1 MARNTRLRRAL
12 AFLALVAAT
21 FGAALAAS
29 TLAGGAAARVG
40 EWIHRDTSSNAA
52 AAADPADG
60 GSLASAWT
68 QAAELLGDWARL
80 MGDVVRELSSGELR
94 GTIALALAAA
104 VCAAP
109 ALIAAPALR
118 RTPPEHPGR
127 SLRWSVAGAAV
138 LGGACAV
145 GILGTLWDLVGLAS
159 VAAPEDPPSMMRGG
173 NVILPHILVPAWA
186 ISGLLWAWAFARS
199 GKAHAPDR
207 LDRLVRW
214 LVAGSCVELAVA
226 APTFAAAAR
235 RDSCYCSF
243 GSWMAIVAGVTVLT
257 VLCGPALLLLS
268 TRKVRA
274 QWMRAVCHE
283 CGYRRHGAQER
294 CPECGEAFAGASP
307 AVGAPPATAAR

>member
-1 MARNTRLRRAL
+1 MARESRPRRAL
-12 AFLALVAAT
+12 ALLTLVVAT
-21 FGAALAAS
+21 FGTALATS
-29 TLAGGAAARVG
+29 TLAGGAAIRFG
-40 EWIHRDTSSNAA
+40 EWIHRDAPRDAPPASDPSAA
-52 AAADPADG
+52 GAWSAVAA
-60 GSLASAWT
+60 
-68 QAAELLGDWARL
+68 LLGEWLDI
-80 MGDVVRELSSGELR
+80 MGDVVRELTSGELR
-94 GTIALALAAA
+94 ANIALALAAA

-159 VAAPEDPPSMMRGG
+159 VAAPEDPPSMLRGG
-173 NVILPHILVPAWA
+173 IVILPQILVPAWA
-186 ISGLLWAWAFARS
+186 VSGLLWAWAFARA

-214 LVAGSCVELAVA
+214 LVAGSCVELAIA
-226 APTFAAAAR
+226 APTYAAAAR
-235 RDSCYCSF
+235 RDTCYCSF

-294 CPECGEAFAGASP
+294 CPECGEPFAGASP
-307 AVGAPPATAAR
+307 AVGAPPATADR

>member
-1 MARNTRLRRAL
+1 MARETRLRRAMAL
-12 AFLALVAAT
+12 LALVAAT
-21 FGAALAAS
+21 FMAGLAAS
-29 TLAGGAAARVG
+29 TLAGGAAARAG
-40 EWIHRDTSSNAA
+40 EWIHRGPSSNAA
-52 AAADPADG
+52 AAADPTDG
-60 GSLASAWT
+60 APPASAWT
-68 QAAELLGDWARL
+68 QAAGLLDDWVRL
-80 MGDVVRELSSGELR
+80 MGDVVRELTSGEMR
-94 GTIALALAAA
+94 GNIALALAAA

-127 SLRWSVAGAAV
+127 SLRWSIAGAAI

-145 GILGTLWDLVGLAS
+145 GIMGTLWDLVGLAS
-159 VAAPEDPPSMMRGG
+159 VEAPADPPSMLRGG

-214 LVAGSCVELAVA
+214 LVAGSCVELAIA

-235 RDSCYCSF
+235 RDSCHCSF

-307 AVGAPPATAAR
+307 AVGAPPATAVR

>member
-29 TLAGGAAARVG
+29 TLAGGAAVKVG
-40 EWIHRDTSSNAA
+40 DWIHRDTASSAA
-52 AAADPADG
+52 DAADPADG

-94 GTIALALAAA
+94 GNIALALAAA

-127 SLRWSVAGAAV
+127 SLRWSVAGAAA

-159 VAAPEDPPSMMRGG
+159 VAAPEGPPSMMRGG
-173 NVILPHILVPAWA
+173 NVIVPHILVPAWA

-214 LVAGSCVELAVA
+214 LVAGSCMELAIA

-235 RDSCYCSF
+235 RNSCYCSF
-243 GSWMAIVAGVTVLT
+243 GSWMAIIAGVTLLT

-307 AVGAPPATAAR
+307 AVGAPPTTAAR